1 MSNTGQSKCRTCGS
15 GLARESGLTFNA
27 NVDCQSAF
35 ASKPAPTWIV
45 LSRGVTCLFLVHG
58 LIIRRHD
65 RSNSI
70 LKGIFPAYRGQIHE
84 RYRSSQRHRHP
95 TNRRDARRDGECCHR

>member
-1 MSNTGQSKCRTCGS
+1 MANAGHETVGASL
-15 GLARESGLTFNA
+15 LAMTA
-27 NVDCQSAF
+27 VHSASML
-35 ASKPAPTWIV
+35 ADPL
-45 LSRGVTCLFLVHG
+45 LSRAGSLPHGLRFLDGVKRLFLVQG

-70 LKGIFPAYRGQIHE
+70 LKGNFPAYRGQINE

-95 TNRRDARRDGECCHR
+95 TDRRDA